1 MPCWVVSRP
10 GEDATGTDEARNKV
24 SPRNDSPEESLA
36 SPDEPVDENLPGG
49 MLAEDLADPEPYE
62 VAADEAEAEELE
74 ADAEA
79 SALGSEVEVDDPEQL
94 RMAETAAARARSARP
109 KRRVAEV
116 VHTPPTPAKG
126 RRKARPMASKR
137 TTPKQFAEES
147 AEELRKVVWPT
158 WSQVQ
163 QLFWAVLVLVLF
175 VIAYVSLVDLGFGWA
190 LLQLFGRTEG

>member
-1 MPCWVVSRP
+1 M
-10 GEDATGTDEARNKV
+10 

-36 SPDEPVDENLPGG
+36 YPDEPVDENLPGD

-62 VAADEAEAEELE
+62 VAADEAEAEELT
-74 ADAEA
+74 A
-79 SALGSEVEVDDPEQL
+79 SVGAAASEDVLEVDDPGQL
-94 RMAETAAARARSARP
+94 EMAETAAARARSARP
-109 KRRVAEV
+109 KRRVADV
-116 VHTPPTPAKG
+116 VPAQPTSTGKG
-126 RRKARPMASKR
+126 RRKARPAGPPR
-137 TTPKQFAEES
+137 TTPKGFVEES

-175 VIAYVSLVDLGFGWA
+175 VITYVSLVDLGFGWV